1 MRALIQRVNSSKV
14 YINKKEYSSIK
25 RGMLILLGI
34 TQNDSVDK
42 IKKLVNKIINLRI
55 FPSNDKNMDQ
65 SVIDI
70 NGSIL
75 VVSQFTLYGNCE
87 KGRRPSFVNAEQPD
101 RAKILYEKF
110 IREIESKNI
119 NVKQG
124 KFGSEMQIHI
134 ENNGPV
140 TLMLEL

>member
-25 RGMLILLGI
+25 HGMLILLGI